1 HADQRPPV
9 PRQDLRLGDH
19 VRGRRAANG
28 RHLRTAEL
36 TPEVPRTAD
45 NSRRGIHVNAPLYSF
60 STLPGG
66 PVSSLRER
74 ASPPFPR
81 GKDFLLS
88 LGERVRGAC
97 EYAEQQSSFPLGTP
111 FPAGVSPCPAGPRKR
126 ARPLNDGSAEDW
138 RSRALPRSRC
148 PHGGRTKTG
157 APPAQGRGTLSCSGP
172 CVIR

>member
-1 HADQRPPV
+1 RPPVRYDGGADHHHADQRPPV

-19 VRGRRAANG
+19 VRGRRAGNG

-81 GKDFLLS
+81 GDRKSTRLNS
-88 LGERVRGAC
+88 SHVKTS
-97 EYAEQQSSFPLGTP
+97 YAVFCL
-111 FPAGVSPCPAGPRKR
+111 K
-126 ARPLNDGSAEDW
+126 N
-138 RSRALPRSRC
+138 
-148 PHGGRTKTG
+148 
-157 APPAQGRGTLSCSGP
+157 
-172 CVIR
+172 